1 MNDKMQQQIVNYYQN
16 YKNDIIPSD
25 DLIAIIFNF
34 KIMASIEKI
43 DDMIINKYG
52 DNMIDRLDFYNHIYH
67 HHIMDIII
75 KQIEYKDDKNYFII
89 SMIFIELHKC
99 NLTNHII
106 ESFSGQTFEDSLASE
121 AIHETL
127 IKQKNNY
134 SKMITKLVELADKEK
149 EMYSNIIDLVEENK
163 HMYSIID

>member
-52 DNMIDRLDFYNHIYH
+52 DNMTDRLDFYNHIYH

-106 ESFSGQTFEDSLASE
+106 ESFSEQTFEDSLASE

>member
-1 MNDKMQQQIVNYYQN
+1 MNDIMQQIVNYYQN
-16 YKNDIIPSD
+16 YKNDIIPND

-99 NLTNHII
+99 NLINHII
-106 ESFSGQTFEDSLASE
+106 ESSTEQTVEDNIA
-121 AIHETL
+121 AQAKL
-127 IKQKNNY
+127 INKKKMY

-149 EMYSNIIDLVEENK
+149 EMYSNIIDLVETNK
-163 HMYSIID
+163 HMYN

>member
-1 MNDKMQQQIVNYYQN
+1 MNDIMQQIVNYYQN
-16 YKNDIIPSD
+16 YKNDIIPND

-52 DNMIDRLDFYNHIYH
+52 DNMTDRLDFYNHIYH

-106 ESFSGQTFEDSLASE
+106 ESSTEQTVEDNIA
-121 AIHETL
+121 AQAKL
-127 IKQKNNY
+127 IKQKKMY

-149 EMYSNIIDLVEENK
+149 EMYSNIIDLVETNK
-163 HMYSIID
+163 HMYN

>member
-1 MNDKMQQQIVNYYQN
+1 MNDIMQQIVNYYQN
-16 YKNDIIPSD
+16 YKNDIIPND

-52 DNMIDRLDFYNHIYH
+52 DNMTDRLDFYNHIYH

-89 SMIFIELHKC
+89 SMIFVELHKC

-106 ESFSGQTFEDSLASE
+106 ESSFEDNIA
-121 AIHETL
+121 AQAKL
-127 IKQKNNY
+127 INKKKMY

-149 EMYSNIIDLVEENK
+149 EMYSNIIDLVETNK
-163 HMYSIID
+163 HMYN

>member
-1 MNDKMQQQIVNYYQN
+1 MNDIMQQIVNYYQN
-16 YKNDIIPSD
+16 YKNDIIPND

-106 ESFSGQTFEDSLASE
+106 ESSTEQTVEDNIA
-121 AIHETL
+121 AQAKL
-127 IKQKNNY
+127 INKKKMY

-149 EMYSNIIDLVEENK
+149 EMYSNIIDLVETNK
-163 HMYSIID
+163 HMYN